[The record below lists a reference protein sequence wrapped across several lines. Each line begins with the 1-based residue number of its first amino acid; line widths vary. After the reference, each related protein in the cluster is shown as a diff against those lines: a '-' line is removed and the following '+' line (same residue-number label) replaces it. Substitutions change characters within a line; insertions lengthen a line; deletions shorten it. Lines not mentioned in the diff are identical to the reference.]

1 MPIHIPHNVSK
12 CEKLPY
18 FKRPKNISPMSMY
31 RLHGDTLNY
40 LLLINSSFFDIF
52 WNFRVF

>member
-12 CEKLPY
+12 CEKLPF